1 MQQKKLLLLFFG
13 LVSLVFSLN
22 TINTTYAK
30 YATKVTA
37 RSNFDVAKWD
47 LIVNNQH
54 IKNNSEKKVTIE
66 PKYIENNNVA
76 SGVIAP
82 GSVGYFDLT
91 IDGSNTDVSFTF
103 DISVLAS
110 DDSAVSDVK
119 ILKYY
124 IDSVDNITNASVG
137 NLISSEINVND
148 ENKLKT
154 VRIYIVWDDETGT
167 MTNEEDSIAGYQAE
181 EKTANIDVKINF
193 KQKIETTI

>member
-22 TINTTYAK
+22 TINSTYAK
-30 YATKVTA
+30 YATKATA

-76 SGVIAP
+76 AGVIAP

-110 DDSAVSDVK
+110 EDSAVSDVK

-124 IDSVDNITNASVG
+124 IDSVDNITNASVS